1 MTTTPTTGPITSR
14 FGPRQ
19 APVKP
24 DGTLGSTNHQGTDI
38 GAPVGR
44 AVVAPQ
50 AGTVTAST
58 HSPAR
63 GYYVAV
69 DHGRYS
75 TLHQHLSVRVV
86 DVGDVVAEGQR
97 IGAVGTS
104 GGVAAHLH
112 TEVHDGATPIDP
124 DPWYTARGVTL
135 GIGVQVLGE
144 TVTVQEES
152 EMFIA
157 RVSGGPENG
166 HTFLVDIPAGV
177 VCRFPDTPTR
187 QAVARAAELTER
199 PVDQAT
205 LDHIRFMARL
215 VLETV
220 TGRHTESVLLA
231 NGSIGF
237 AGH

>member
-1 MTTTPTTGPITSR
+1 M
-14 FGPRQ
+14 
-19 APVKP
+19 KP
-24 DGTLGSTNHQGTDI
+24 DGSLGTAFHAGVDI
-38 GAPVGR
+38 GGPVGTP
-44 AVVAPQ
+44 VVAPE
-50 AGTVTAST
+50 AGRVVAVSST
-58 HSPAR
+58 PVR
-63 GYYVAV
+63 GRFVVV
-69 DHGRYS
+69 DHGRYR
-75 TLHQHLSVRVV
+75 TLHQHLDTTSVVLGRR
-86 DVGDVVAEGQR
+86 VAEGEQ
-97 IGAVGTS
+97 IGVMGTS
-104 GGVAAHLH
+104 GGVARHLH
-112 TEVHDGATPIDP
+112 TEVHDGTTPIDP
-124 DPWYTARGVTL
+124 ESWYTARGVTL

-157 RVSGGPENG
+157 RVSGGPEAG